1 MRTITGLYLMLL
13 IFLYH
18 LALYALFLMK
28 FFLKIENHKMT
39 DKKLFILLCILI
51 FGFNSCTSIKNAV
64 TGKKSENSD
73 EFLIKKKN
81 PLILPPDF
89 DDLPQ
94 PKDEETSEEED
105 DVNIEEIIGIDN
117 DDKNQQS
124 SESSSAESIEEFVL
138 ENINTD

>member
-1 MRTITGLYLMLL
+1 
-13 IFLYH
+13 
-18 LALYALFLMK
+18 MK
-28 FFLKIENHKMT
+28 FFLTIENQKMT
-39 DKKLFILLCILI
+39 NKKLFILLGILI
-51 FGFNSCTSIKNAV
+51 FSFNSCTSIKNAV
-64 TGKKSENSD
+64 TGKKTENSD

-89 DDLPQ
+89 NDLPE
-94 PKDEETSEEED
+94 PTDEEISAEED

-117 DDKNQQS
+117 NDKNQQS

>member
-1 MRTITGLYLMLL
+1 
-13 IFLYH
+13 
-18 LALYALFLMK
+18 
-28 FFLKIENHKMT
+28 MT
-39 DKKLFILLCILI
+39 NKKLFILLCILI

-64 TGKKSENSD
+64 TGKKAENSD
-73 EFLIKKKN
+73 EFLIKKNN
-81 PLILPPDF
+81 PWILPPDF

-94 PKDEETSEEED
+94 PKDKETSGEED

-117 DDKNQQS
+117 DDKNQKS